1 MPTGPNNLFLM
12 QYIDG
17 CIFLFQSGSCSV
29 NRTISELKE
38 LGYSGMVACG
48 INQNQIPAGSF
59 QIVPARYI
67 RGTNL
72 KKIQRDVQDPTGKDQ
87 YCMAQAGENGLNRSL
102 LTLSGVHALCD
113 LHIAPK
119 NAFDRFCAQ
128 LAAERNIAIDIRV
141 RPLWELRGVSRER
154 VIRVYEELLLLQNRY
169 EFPLTISTGALTPY
183 DMRSVRAVKMLL
195 AEIGMD
201 MDLICR
207 SFSSVPSLLVKNRS
221 VQEIS
226 E

>member
-1 MPTGPNNLFLM
+1 M

-17 CIFLFQSGSCSV
+17 CIFLFQPGSCSV
-29 NRTISELKE
+29 NRAIGELKE

-48 INQNQIPAGSF
+48 IKPNEVPAGDF
-59 QIVPARYI
+59 QIIPARYI
-67 RGTNL
+67 RGSNF
-72 KKIQRDVQDPTGKDQ
+72 KNIQRDVQDPAEKDR

-102 LTLSGVHALCD
+102 LTLSGIHTLCD

-128 LAAERNIAIDIRV
+128 LASERNIALDIRV
-141 RPLWELRGVSRER
+141 RPLWELRGVSRQR

-183 DMRSVRAVKMLL
+183 DMRSIRAVKALL

-201 MDLICR
+201 KDLICK
-207 SFSSVPSLLVKNRS
+207 SFSSVPNLLKKVKS

>member
-1 MPTGPNNLFLM
+1 
-12 QYIDG
+12 
-17 CIFLFQSGSCSV
+17 
-29 NRTISELKE
+29 
-38 LGYSGMVACG
+38 MVACG
-48 INQNQIPAGSF
+48 LNQNQISKDNF
-59 QIVPARYI
+59 QIIQARYI

-72 KKIQRDVQDPTGKDQ
+72 KNIQKEIQNPAGKDQ

-102 LTLSGVHALCD
+102 LTLSGIHTLCD

-128 LAAERNIAIDIRV
+128 LAAERNIAVDIRV
-141 RPLWELRGVSRER
+141 RPLWELKGVSRQR

-169 EFPLTISTGALTPY
+169 EFPLTVSTGALTPY
-183 DMRSVRAVKMLL
+183 DMRSVRAVKVLL

-201 MDLICR
+201 MDLINR
-207 SFSSVPSLLVKNRS
+207 SFSSVPSLLIKNKS
-221 VQEIS
+221 AQEIS